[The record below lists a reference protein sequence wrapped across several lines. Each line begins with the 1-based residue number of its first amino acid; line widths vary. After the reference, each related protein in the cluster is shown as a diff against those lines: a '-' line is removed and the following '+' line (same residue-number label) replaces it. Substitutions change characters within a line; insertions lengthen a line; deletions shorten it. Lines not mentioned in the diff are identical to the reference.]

1 MTPRRTVPKFLTIGL
16 LAAAFV
22 ATGCATAPRL
32 PAPLEHHTQDAR
44 TWVFDVNHDQ
54 RPDFWHFGGPDG
66 RKTGIAYAAQG
77 GDAPGQRI
85 DLDALDAADCPHFLI
100 ALDGVPFEIVD
111 ELYRAGH
118 FRFFYPP
125 ARVIN
130 CFPGMTDLA
139 LSDLFHV
146 RPCRA
151 YQALYYDRAAGR
163 LSSGS
168 GDYLSAANSPWVAHM
183 DYRCSFWWDALVY
196 LNPQAVFN
204 HELKGILRAFRRI
217 DTGWGCAYS
226 VGTAGLGTRQGRP
239 GIEEYLRTIE
249 RLCEQIIYER
259 RGRVKLTLVADHGHN
274 LVENRRV
281 SFRPLLAECGYRPA
295 RQLRRPQDVVTIS
308 YGLVTCADFHTDDPA
323 GVAECL
329 LRHADV
335 ELTCYP
341 ADGAVVVRDRA
352 GLARILPGQQGYRYE
367 PVSGDPLQLVEI
379 IATLRAAGHVNA
391 TGEIDPDAL
400 FTATLEHY
408 YPDPLDRIWNAFNGL
423 VEHPA
428 DVIVSLRDGACHG
441 SRFFYTMVGTMSSTH
456 GGLNRVNSTTF
467 VMTML
472 GNLPPAL
479 RTREVL
485 PALESLGAP
494 QRSGPAQQ
502 QLAR

>member
-168 GDYLSAANSPWVAHM
+168 GDYLSAANSPWVGT
-183 DYRCSFWWDALVY
+183 WLPLLLLVGRPGI
-196 LNPQAVFN
+196 PQPAGRVQP
-204 HELKGILRAFRRI
+204 ELKGILRAFRRI
-217 DTGWGCAYS
+217 DTGWA
-226 VGTAGLGTRQGRP
+226 APTRS
-239 GIEEYLRTIE
+239 
-249 RLCEQIIYER
+249 
-259 RGRVKLTLVADHGHN
+259 A
-274 LVENRRV
+274 
-281 SFRPLLAECGYRPA
+281 RPA
-295 RQLRRPQDVVTIS
+295 W
-308 YGLVTCADFHTDDPA
+308 HTPGA
-323 GVAECL
+323 PRYRGVSA
-329 LRHADV
+329 HH
-335 ELTCYP
+335 
-341 ADGAVVVRDRA
+341 
-352 GLARILPGQQGYRYE
+352 
-367 PVSGDPLQLVEI
+367 
-379 IATLRAAGHVNA
+379 RAA
-391 TGEIDPDAL
+391 L
-400 FTATLEHY
+400 
-408 YPDPLDRIWNAFNGL
+408 
-423 VEHPA
+423 
-428 DVIVSLRDGACHG
+428 
-441 SRFFYTMVGTMSSTH
+441 
-456 GGLNRVNSTTF
+456 
-467 VMTML
+467 
-472 GNLPPAL
+472 
-479 RTREVL
+479 
-485 PALESLGAP
+485 
-494 QRSGPAQQ
+494 
-502 QLAR
+502 